1 MAKTYLISRTCV
13 FTVYIDQEID
23 AESEEEALEKFEEME
38 NHGDFDHERI
48 EDIVNGSRPM
58 LMNGCMC
65 KSQSQ

>member
-48 EDIVNGSRPM
+48 EDIVNGWVLPEITDTTIDEM
-58 LMNGCMC
+58 AV
-65 KSQSQ
+65 

>member
-13 FTVYIDQEID
+13 FTVYIDQESD

-48 EDIVNGSRPM
+48 EDIVNHHEQTRHHRKPHPRP
-58 LMNGCMC
+58 
-65 KSQSQ
+65 